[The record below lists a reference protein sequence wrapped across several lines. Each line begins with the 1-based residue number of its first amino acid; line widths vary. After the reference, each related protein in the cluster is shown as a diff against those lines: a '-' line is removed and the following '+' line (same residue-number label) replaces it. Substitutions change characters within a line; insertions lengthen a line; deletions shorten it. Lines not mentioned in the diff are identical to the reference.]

1 LLGDQKLAEHKVQE
15 AINKLI
21 ELGVE
26 DAGKL
31 TVEQLAALRDKTRA
45 DLITNLTA
53 VQGQITEANQVL
65 AEYDAIAAA

>member
-1 LLGDQKLAEHKVQE
+1 MLGDQKLAEHKVQE